1 MNQHTAATHDTGQM
15 KPLADWLEKNKVR
28 DVEMCF
34 ADISGFARGKT
45 LPAAAFIRGQELR
58 IARAVPIQSCTG
70 DFPDYRF
77 YGEQDPDVA
86 LVPDLSTMRLVPWA
100 RTPRALIICD
110 CVDLDGTL
118 TPLAPRSALK
128 QVLAR
133 YAALGL
139 TPIVAPELEFYI
151 FAASPDAS
159 VPFQMPPLRSGR
171 RETGFDSFSFS
182 TLNDLEAFFDDVY
195 RACEMLGIKTD
206 TWVHEMGPSQF
217 EINLQHG
224 PALQLA
230 DQTFLFK
237 TALKEIGNQHGL
249 NVVCMAKPLAGQPGS
264 SMHIHQS
271 LVDQAGHNA
280 FSQTDGSES
289 ARFFHYIAGMQ
300 HYLPHLMPLFC
311 PSPNSYRRFVKGLAA
326 PVNLSWGIDNRSVGL
341 RVPRSGPEARRVE
354 NRLPGC
360 DANPYLTL
368 AASLGAGLLG
378 IEQKLVPDE
387 AVTGNVFLGEDKAS
401 LPRTLD
407 GALEVMAAQPTA
419 QALFGGEFARAYVA
433 VKALELSSFHG
444 EITPWERRYLATLA

>member
-1 MNQHTAATHDTGQM
+1 MSQAT
-15 KPLADWLEKNKVR
+15 PPAERLAQLAGWLNEHQVR
-28 DVEMCF
+28 DVEMSF

-45 LPAAAFIRGQELR
+45 LPAAAFIKGQQLR

-77 YGEQDPDVA
+77 YGEQDPDVT
-86 LVPDLSTMRLVPWA
+86 LVPDLATLHRVPWA
-100 RTPRALIICD
+100 RTARALVICD
-110 CVDLDGTL
+110 CVDLDGEL

-128 QVLAR
+128 KVLAR
-133 YAALGL
+133 YDALGL

-151 FAASPDAS
+151 FAANPDADA
-159 VPFQMPPLRSGR
+159 PFQSPQLRSGR

-195 RACEMLGIKTD
+195 RACEMLGIHTD

-249 NVVCMAKPLAGQPGS
+249 NVVCMAKPLAGAPGS

-271 LVDQAGHNA
+271 LVDTQGNNA
-280 FSQTDGSES
+280 FSQQDGSAS
-289 ARFFHYIAGMQ
+289 AQFFHYIAGMQ

-326 PVNLSWGIDNRSVGL
+326 PVNLSWGLDNRSVGL
-341 RVPRSGPEARRVE
+341 RVPVSGPEARRVE

-360 DANPYLTL
+360 DANPYLSL

-378 IEQKLVPDE
+378 IEQRLTPDE

-407 GALEVMAAQPTA
+407 AALALMEAHGTA
-419 QALFGGEFARAYVA
+419 EALFGGEFARAYVA
-433 VKALELSSFHG
+433 VKELELTHFHS
-444 EITPWERRYLATLA
+444 EITPWERRYLAMLA